1 MLPDKLKKVVENFKK
16 FPGIGEKT
24 AERLTFSLLDFS
36 KEQLTSFSDSLLEVR
51 DNIFC
56 CSICGNISDNA
67 ICSICSDSSRDSE
80 VILVVE
86 KTKDILLFEKS
97 ATFKGKYHV
106 LGGLISPLDGIGPND
121 INLANLISRIHSE
134 KIKEIVFALKSNI
147 EAETTIQYIKKIL
160 CDTEIKISKL
170 AIGVPIGADME
181 YIDSLTL
188 GLAIDERKN
197 IS

>member
-36 KEQLTSFSDSLLEVR
+36 KEQLTNFSDSLLEVR

-56 CSICGNISDNA
+56 CSICGNISDNT

-86 KTKDILLFEKS
+86 KAKDILLFEKS

>member
-1 MLPDKLKKVVENFKK
+1 MLPDKLKKVVEIFKR

-36 KEQLTSFSDSLLEVR
+36 KEQLTSFSDSILDVR
-51 DNIFC
+51 DGVFY
-56 CSICGNISDNA
+56 CSICGNISDDD

-80 VILVVE
+80 VVLIVE
-86 KTKDILLFEKS
+86 KAKDILLFEKS
-97 ATFKGKYHV
+97 ATFNGKYHV
-106 LGGLISPLDGIGPND
+106 LGGLISPLDGVGPND
-121 INLANLISRIHSE
+121 INLESLISRIHFE

-188 GLAIDERKN
+188 GLALNERKN

>member
-36 KEQLTSFSDSLLEVR
+36 KEQLTSFSNSLLEVR

-56 CSICGNISDNA
+56 CSICGNSSDNT

-86 KTKDILLFEKS
+86 KAKDILLFEKS

-188 GLAIDERKN
+188 GLALDERKN

>member
-86 KTKDILLFEKS
+86 KAKDILLFEKS

>member
-36 KEQLTSFSDSLLEVR
+36 KEQLTSFSDSILDVR
-51 DNIFC
+51 DGVFY
-56 CSICGNISDNA
+56 CSICGNISDDD

-80 VILVVE
+80 VVLIVE

-188 GLAIDERKN
+188 GLALDERKN

>member
-36 KEQLTSFSDSLLEVR
+36 KEQLTSFSDSILDVR

-80 VILVVE
+80 IILVVE
-86 KTKDILLFEKS
+86 KAKDILLFEKS

-121 INLANLISRIHSE
+121 INLANLVSRIHSE

-188 GLAIDERKN
+188 GLALNERKN

>member
-1 MLPDKLKKVVENFKK
+1 M
-16 FPGIGEKT
+16 
-24 AERLTFSLLDFS
+24 
-36 KEQLTSFSDSLLEVR
+36 
-51 DNIFC
+51 
-56 CSICGNISDNA
+56 
-67 ICSICSDSSRDSE
+67 
-80 VILVVE
+80 VVE
-86 KTKDILLFEKS
+86 KAKDILLFEKS

>member
-36 KEQLTSFSDSLLEVR
+36 KEQLTSFSNSLLEVR

-56 CSICGNISDNA
+56 CSICGNISDNT

-86 KTKDILLFEKS
+86 KAKDILLFEKS

>member
-36 KEQLTSFSDSLLEVR
+36 KEQLTSFSNSLLEVR

-56 CSICGNISDNA
+56 CSICGNISDNT

-86 KTKDILLFEKS
+86 KAKDILLFEKS

-121 INLANLISRIHSE
+121 INLANMISRIHSE

-188 GLAIDERKN
+188 GLALDERKN

>member
-1 MLPDKLKKVVENFKK
+1 M
-16 FPGIGEKT
+16 
-24 AERLTFSLLDFS
+24 TFSLLDFS
-36 KEQLTSFSDSLLEVR
+36 KEQLTSFSNSLLEVR

-56 CSICGNISDNA
+56 CSICGNISDNT

-86 KTKDILLFEKS
+86 KAKDILLFEKS

-188 GLAIDERKN
+188 GLALDERKN

>member
-36 KEQLTSFSDSLLEVR
+36 KEQLTSFSNSLLEVR

-56 CSICGNISDNA
+56 CSICGNISDNT

-86 KTKDILLFEKS
+86 KAKDILLFEKS

-121 INLANLISRIHSE
+121 INLANLISRINSE

-188 GLAIDERKN
+188 GLALDERKN

>member
-36 KEQLTSFSDSLLEVR
+36 KEQLTSFSNSLLEVR

-86 KTKDILLFEKS
+86 KAKDILLFEKS

-188 GLAIDERKN
+188 GLALDERKN

>member
-36 KEQLTSFSDSLLEVR
+36 KEQLTSFSNSLLEVR

-56 CSICGNISDNA
+56 CSICENISDNT

-86 KTKDILLFEKS
+86 KAKDILLFEKS

-188 GLAIDERKN
+188 GLALDERKN

>member
-36 KEQLTSFSDSLLEVR
+36 KEQLTSFSNSLLEVR

-56 CSICGNISDNA
+56 CSICGNISDNT

-86 KTKDILLFEKS
+86 KAKDILLFEKS

-188 GLAIDERKN
+188 GLALDERKN